1 MNIKQVSIIA
11 GILLILA
18 IPSGFWPYGYYVLLR
33 WIITGS
39 ALIFTY
45 SFYESKIAHW
55 ALVFGGIAFLFNPI
69 FPIYLDKQTWVI
81 IDLIV
86 SIIFF
91 VSSAA
96 IRKTEQKSKEVK

>member
-1 MNIKQVSIIA
+1 MKQLSIIA

-18 IPSGFWPYGYYVLLR
+18 IPPLWPYGYYILLR
-33 WIITGS
+33 WTITGS
-39 ALIFTY
+39 ALILAY
-45 SFYESKIAHW
+45 SFYESKVVHW

-86 SIIFF
+86 SITFF
-91 VSSAA
+91 VSSGV
-96 IRKTEQKSKEVK
+96 IRKTNPKRKGVE

>member
-1 MNIKQVSIIA
+1 MNLKWVAVISGV
-11 GILLILA
+11 LLLLA
-18 IPSGFWPYGYYVLLR
+18 MPTGWPYGYYVLLR

-39 ALIFTY
+39 ALILAY
-45 SFYESKIAHW
+45 GFYESKIIHW

-86 SIIFF
+86 AIIFF
-91 VSSAA
+91 ASNGAV
-96 IRKTEQKSKEVK
+96 RKARTK